1 MLGKFQFKGETAKD
15 LKETLFSLIF
25 CTFGDLITG
34 ITMGF
39 FSHKLNALPAL
50 MVLIPPAIGMRG
62 NIFASL
68 GSRLGTYFYTG
79 EIVIGKKNKI
89 LGENIMATFAQTFT
103 MSFYIGIIAWII
115 SQHFGMKNVS
125 ITDLALISLLA
136 GVFSAFLLL
145 FFTFA
150 IAFSSYK
157 RGWNPDNLTA
167 PLITL
172 AGDITTLPLLFFSM
186 EIVVVV
192 GKEIKVA
199 MLAFF
204 LLLSIFSL
212 LLSSRKVNAKRI
224 VIESI
229 PVLLICGLLSS
240 FSGSILGMK
249 AEEILSVAA
258 ILTIIPAFLEDGG
271 AIGGILAARFSTYL
285 HTGEIRYGEKLPKK
299 AISLFIL
306 MHLEGLIIFPLIGIF
321 GFIAGSYMGLPTY
334 SILRMIL
341 ISLIAGEIMVLIVN
355 FLSFYVVM
363 VSYKVGMDPDNVT
376 IPILTSLMD
385 FIGTACLIG
394 VTFFLYPA

>member
-1 MLGKFQFKGETAKD
+1 MLGRLQYKEEIAKD

-34 ITMGF
+34 VTMGF

-50 MVLIPPAIGMRG
+50 MILIPPAIGMRG

-79 EIVIGKKNKI
+79 EIVIGRKNKI
-89 LGENIMATFAQTFT
+89 LGENIMATFAQTFA
-103 MSFYIGIIAWII
+103 MSFYVGILAWIMAK
-115 SQHFGMKNVS
+115 HFEMEVS
-125 ITDLALISLLA
+125 VIDLSLISLLA
-136 GVFSAFLLL
+136 GLFSAFILI

-157 RGWNPDNLTA
+157 KGWNPDNITA

-186 EIVVVV
+186 EIVILLNE
-192 GKEIKVA
+192 KIRHF
-199 MLAFF
+199 LILIFLFIAFISF
-204 LLLSIFSL
+204 V
-212 LLSSRKVNAKRI
+212 SSSKKLNAKRI
-224 VIESI
+224 LMESI
-229 PVLLICGLLSS
+229 PILIICGLLSS
-240 FSGSILGMK
+240 FSGSILGAK
-249 AEEILSVAA
+249 FEDILGVAA

-271 AIGGILAARFSTYL
+271 AIGGILAARFSTYF
-285 HTGEIRYGEKLPKK
+285 HTGEIEYGKLPKK
-299 AISLFIL
+299 ALNLFLL

-321 GFIAGSYMGLPTY
+321 GYFAGSTMGLQTY
-334 SILRMIL
+334 AIMKMIL
-341 ISLIAGEIMVLIVN
+341 ICLIAGEIMIFIVN
-355 FLSFYVVM
+355 FLSFYTVAL
-363 VSYKVGMDPDNVT
+363 SFKIGLNPDNVT

-394 VTFFLYPA
+394 IAFFLYPA

>member
-1 MLGKFQFKGETAKD
+1 
-15 LKETLFSLIF
+15 
-25 CTFGDLITG
+25 
-34 ITMGF
+34 
-39 FSHKLNALPAL
+39 
-50 MVLIPPAIGMRG
+50 
-62 NIFASL
+62 
-68 GSRLGTYFYTG
+68 
-79 EIVIGKKNKI
+79 
-89 LGENIMATFAQTFT
+89 
-103 MSFYIGIIAWII
+103 
-115 SQHFGMKNVS
+115 
-125 ITDLALISLLA
+125 
-136 GVFSAFLLL
+136 
-145 FFTFA
+145 
-150 IAFSSYK
+150 
-157 RGWNPDNLTA
+157 
-167 PLITL
+167 
-172 AGDITTLPLLFFSM
+172 M

-394 VTFFLYPA
+394 VAFFLYPA